1 MVRGS
6 NQAATFRSAMPKFVF
21 IFRGGAPE
29 RPDMSTTEMQAHVNK
44 WYAWSDALLAK
55 GHPLQGQPLEDHGR
69 TIRGKDRIVTD
80 GPYAETKD
88 LVTGAM
94 TITASS
100 LDEAVELA
108 RECPVF
114 ELGGS
119 VEVRPVAEHER

>member
-1 MVRGS
+1 M
-6 NQAATFRSAMPKFVF
+6 AKYLY
-21 IFRGGAPE
+21 IFRGGAFATPGLPAAE
-29 RPDMSTTEMQAHVNK
+29 LEAHLAK

-69 TIRGKDRIVTD
+69 TIRGRDRVITD

-100 LDEAVELA
+100 LDEAVQLA
-108 RECPVF
+108 GECPVF